1 MAHDRDDIKAAG
13 ADFTRLLLQNQKRIY
28 GLILS
33 LVPNGPDA
41 DDIMQDA
48 CAVMWQKFDTF
59 EAGSNFAA
67 WALRIARYQVMTYY
81 NRRRRAK
88 ARLSDES
95 LDAIIDHLA
104 EARIDK
110 NERVEVLNLCL
121 SKLSDGNREIIR
133 LRYKQ
138 EKAVDEISSD
148 MNRSVHAV
156 YKALNRTHEQLL
168 RCMRTNLGTGAL
180 S

>member
-1 MAHDRDDIKAAG
+1 MSEDNTDVKVAG
-13 ADFTRLLLQNQKRIY
+13 AEFTRLLLQNQKRIY
-28 GLILS
+28 GLIMS

-48 CAVMWQKFDTF
+48 CAVMWQKFDEF
-59 EAGSNFAA
+59 EPGTNFPA

-81 NRRRRAK
+81 NRTRRAK

-95 LDAIIDHLA
+95 LDRIVDHLA

-110 NERVEVLNLCL
+110 TERVEALNHCL
-121 SKLSDGNREIIR
+121 AKLSPNNREMIQ

-138 EKAVDEISSD
+138 DKTVEDISAD
-148 MNRSVHAV
+148 TGRSVHAI
-156 YKALNRTHEQLL
+156 YKALNRTHVQLM
-168 RCMRTNLGTGAL
+168 RCVKTNLEAA
-180 S
+180 SPA